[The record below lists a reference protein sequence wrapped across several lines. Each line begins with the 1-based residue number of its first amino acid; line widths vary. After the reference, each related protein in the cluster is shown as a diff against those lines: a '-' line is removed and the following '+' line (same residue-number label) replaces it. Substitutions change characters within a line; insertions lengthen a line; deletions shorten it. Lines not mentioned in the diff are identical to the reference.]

1 MLPRIARIGL
11 AAAVA
16 CTLLAVRAGAQDAPL
31 PPLVAFSHSSSG
43 WTANIS
49 FADPITE
56 IQWSLAQDGP
66 YESTGFLQTYDS
78 RTRRPLANPSIELD
92 AAAAVF
98 YVRYADLQ
106 RNWVG
111 PFAVRFDPDVE
122 IKRFYRS
129 ILEMTSR
136 SWLAFRRDMP
146 NLLYFT
152 HVASYRCAIRE
163 FRLGINT
170 PTPHRVIGLPPCDM
184 RNPLSIPSGAD
195 PYLRINP
202 SVTLASAQLVYQD
215 GSVSRVRIF
224 RR

>member
-1 MLPRIARIGL
+1 
-11 AAAVA
+11 
-16 CTLLAVRAGAQDAPL
+16 VRAGAQDTPL
-31 PPLVAFSHSSSG
+31 PPLVAFSHSNSG

-49 FADPITE
+49 FADPVME

-66 YESTGFLQTYDS
+66 YESTGFLHTYDS

-92 AAAAVF
+92 AAAAVI

-136 SWLAFRRDMP
+136 SWLAFWRDMP
-146 NLLYFT
+146 NLLYYT

-170 PTPHRVIGLPPCDM
+170 PTPDRVINLPPCDL
-184 RNPLSIPSGAD
+184 RNPIAIPSGAD

-202 SVTLASAQLVYQD
+202 SVALASAQLVYQD
-215 GSVSRVRIF
+215 GSVSRVRVF